1 MGSLISSYNTIPNA
15 DRSSAYSGYGTV
27 QIETD
32 AHIAT
37 PPALARLRTDKAGDT
52 LYSKPHYIDSTP
64 ALLENDRY
72 DPFHAAH
79 NND

>member
-15 DRSSAYSGYGTV
+15 DHSATYFGYGTV
-27 QIETD
+27 QPEIN
-32 AHIAT
+32 AHTAM
-37 PPALARLRTDKAGDT
+37 PPTLARLRTDKAGDT
-52 LYSKPHYIDSTP
+52 LYSKPHYTDSNP
-64 ALLENDRY
+64 ALLENERY